1 MPILLL
7 RYGTVTAVVAL
18 GLLAGCE
25 SHQRTQTLDATATP
39 GQKVTVEM
47 RASNFK
53 FNPNVIFAR
62 RGDTLVLHIANAS
75 GERHNLTVKDPSGR
89 ILRSEDLLGHETA
102 TVEIPL
108 DAAGI
113 YLFYCDVDL
122 HSALGM
128 KGRIEVKE

>member
-1 MPILLL
+1 MPILLS

-18 GLLAGCE
+18 GLLAGCA
-25 SHQRTQTLDATATP
+25 SQQRTPTLDVAAAP
-39 GQKVTVEM
+39 GQKVTVEI

-53 FNPNVIFAR
+53 FNPSVIIAR

-75 GERHNLTVKDPSGR
+75 GERHNLTVKDPSGQ

-108 DAAGI
+108 NAAGI
-113 YLFYCDVDL
+113 YPFYCDVDL
-122 HSALGM
+122 HSRLGM